1 MVLCKRFMRVTNGNM
16 AITTNQTVNRFIIEF
31 ENNFGSYLGQPPWI
45 NGLAG
50 RKPLIYTSHFGNKRR
65 RA

>member
-31 ENNFGSYLGQPPWI
+31 ENNFGSYLGATPMDK
-45 NGLAG
+45 GAG
-50 RKPLIYTSHFGNKRR
+50 RKETPHIHFTFW
-65 RA
+65 